1 MEQIKKEEVSICLE
15 ILNEIAMNG
24 VNLRQAELLVVLRNT
39 LTQGP
44 ELEEKEKEK
53 EKEDGVQ

>member
-1 MEQIKKEEVSICLE
+1 MKQIEEKELSLCLE

-44 ELEEKEKEK
+44 EQEEK

>member
-44 ELEEKEKEK
+44 EQ

>member
-1 MEQIKKEEVSICLE
+1 MEQIKKEEVSISLE

-44 ELEEKEKEK
+44 EQEEK

>member
-1 MEQIKKEEVSICLE
+1 MRHIKDEERALCLE

-39 LTQGP
+39 LSQEP
-44 ELEEKEKEK
+44 EPEAEKEKK
-53 EKEDGVQ
+53 DAIQ

>member
-1 MEQIKKEEVSICLE
+1 MKLKDEEKLLCLE

-39 LTQGP
+39 LNQEP
-44 ELEEKEKEK
+44 EKEER
-53 EKEDGVQ
+53 DAVQ

>member
-39 LTQGP
+39 LTQKT
-44 ELEEKEKEK
+44 EDTEKEET
-53 EKEDGVQ
+53 DVVQ

>member
-1 MEQIKKEEVSICLE
+1 MRHIKDEERALCLE

-39 LTQGP
+39 LNQEP
-44 ELEEKEKEK
+44 EAEKEKK
-53 EKEDGVQ
+53 DAIQ

>member
-44 ELEEKEKEK
+44 EQEEKEKQ
-53 EKEDGVQ
+53 KEDGVQ

>member
-1 MEQIKKEEVSICLE
+1 MKQIEEKELSLCLE

-39 LTQGP
+39 LTQEP
-44 ELEEKEKEK
+44 EHTKKEET
-53 EKEDGVQ
+53 DVV

>member
-44 ELEEKEKEK
+44 EQEEK
-53 EKEDGVQ
+53 EKEDGLQ

>member
-15 ILNEIAMNG
+15 ILTEIAMNG

-39 LTQGP
+39 LTQEP
-44 ELEEKEKEK
+44 EHTKKEET
-53 EKEDGVQ
+53 DAV

>member
-44 ELEEKEKEK
+44 I
-53 EKEDGVQ
+53 GRTGRPHQRRWGRRT